1 MRRQGYGVSL
11 PAALLVCLDSVFEV
25 LPGMMA
31 ITRLLLM
38 PIEEGIPVLLSEKL
52 SAIAGHR
59 EALTLCAVSGS
70 PTCHSEE
77 YV

>member
-1 MRRQGYGVSL
+1 
-11 PAALLVCLDSVFEV
+11 
-25 LPGMMA
+25 MMA

-52 SAIAGHR
+52 SAFAGHR